1 MGFLKIST
9 PNIGPGGRVARLQKL
24 DVILAVDGETFD
36 PDPKSFYLKFQKK
49 NSAPWL
55 ITLKR
60 NDVIF
65 DVLVYSP
72 FAADFV
78 ITGTEETSLTKD
90 LLKLHRF
97 SDWSAYRN
105 FEVYRDIYKKADL
118 VDTFYNPLTGI
129 IAPLWM
135 LHNRLY
141 MLLLLVLAIYAT
153 TFFANVYIFGFTV
166 ILIAMYTQRAQID
179 LKRAYCKVLNKRL
192 WVVVA
197 ASDELS
203 VVEKIMGLDENTSVR
218 HFVKN
223 SVRRGV
229 EDKTLPRSLN
239 I

>member
-1 MGFLKIST
+1 M
-9 PNIGPGGRVARLQKL
+9 
-24 DVILAVDGETFD
+24 
-36 PDPKSFYLKFQKK
+36 
-49 NSAPWL
+49 
-55 ITLKR
+55 R

-72 FAADFV
+72 FVAEFA
-78 ITGTEETSLTKD
+78 ITGAEETSRTKE

-118 VDTFYNPLTGI
+118 VDTFYNPLTGF

-223 SVRRGV
+223 SVRKGV
-229 EDKTLPRSLN
+229 EDKALPRSLN

>member
-9 PNIGPGGRVARLQKL
+9 PNIGPGGRVACLRKL

-36 PDPKSFYLKFQKK
+36 PNPKSFYLKFQKK

-55 ITLKR
+55 ITLMR

-72 FAADFV
+72 FVAEFAV
-78 ITGTEETSLTKD
+78 TGEEETSRTKE

-97 SDWSAYRN
+97 NDWSAYRN
-105 FEVYRDIYKKADL
+105 FEVYRDIHKKADL
-118 VDTFYNPLTGI
+118 VDTFYNPLTGF

-153 TFFANVYIFGFTV
+153 TFFANVYIFGFTAV
-166 ILIAMYTQRAQID
+166 LIAMYTQRAQID

-223 SVRRGV
+223 AVRRGV
-229 EDKTLPRSLN
+229 EDKALPRSLN